1 MAPYLRIY
9 GPEAAFDKSWKTGDF
24 QGIKSIGRLCSSRR
38 AEPEADVLP
47 KDQATPAIGHSRL
60 VPVPAASR
68 MVPNLPDWHP
78 ASPVD
83 LAGALTGKGGR
94 RRAVAADLRCFSYI
108 ERMLGCHGDAGGSV
122 SPSWRACANEGNM
135 GMPATL
141 ALLHLAGHIALL
153 LWGMHMVHSGV
164 VRAFGGHL
172 RQALAVGLQSRW
184 KAFLAGMGITALLQ
198 SSTATALMSTSFI
211 AAGFMTL
218 VPALAVTL
226 GANVGTT
233 LIVQVLTFNV
243 AAVAPVFVLA
253 GLIAFNRGA
262 KTRTRDLGRVGI
274 GIGLILL
281 ALHLI
286 IATIEPVE
294 KAKALRDLFALISS
308 DPVVDIAIA
317 ALLTWAAY
325 SSVAVVLLVMA
336 LAAQQIVTPAAAL
349 ALVLGANLGNVIPQY
364 LAAGSNAAARR
375 LALGNLFV
383 RGAGCLIAIPLLPWL
398 TQVVAALEVSPARQ
412 VADFHTLFN
421 LALAVAF
428 IGFLDPLARL
438 CTRLI
443 PSDPIP
449 DDPGKPRYI
458 GPATLGT
465 PSIALADAA
474 REVLRMIDIVESM
487 LRMFLEALRSDDR
500 KLLAQLAAMDDTLDR
515 LHTAIKLHL
524 TAISREDGLSEVDA
538 KRCSDILAFTINL
551 EHVGDILD
559 KSLRELAAKKI
570 KQRLTFSEEGLREIA
585 AMHQSLLDNL
595 HLATSVF
602 MLGDLQAAR
611 SLLAEKD
618 RMRDLEQTATDNHLR
633 RLREGRLQ
641 SIETSS
647 LHIDIARDLKR
658 IAAHIAS
665 VAYPILEQGGALRRT
680 RLLNEGESMEGSS
693 GRSH

>member
-1 MAPYLRIY
+1 
-9 GPEAAFDKSWKTGDF
+9 
-24 QGIKSIGRLCSSRR
+24 
-38 AEPEADVLP
+38 
-47 KDQATPAIGHSRL
+47 
-60 VPVPAASR
+60 
-68 MVPNLPDWHP
+68 
-78 ASPVD
+78 
-83 LAGALTGKGGR
+83 
-94 RRAVAADLRCFSYI
+94 
-108 ERMLGCHGDAGGSV
+108 
-122 SPSWRACANEGNM
+122 
-135 GMPATL
+135 MPATF
-141 ALLHLAGHIALL
+141 ALLHLAGYVALL
-153 LWGMHMVHSGV
+153 LWGMHMVHSGI

-172 RQALAVGLQSRW
+172 RQALAIGLQSRW

-243 AAVAPVFVLA
+243 AAAAPVFVLA
-253 GLIAFNRGA
+253 GLIAFNRGG

-286 IATIEPVE
+286 VVTIEPVE

-308 DPVVDIAIA
+308 DPVIDIAIA

-336 LAAQQIVTPAAAL
+336 LAAQQIVTPVAAL

-375 LALGNLFV
+375 LALGNLIV

-398 TQVVAALEVSPARQ
+398 TQAVAALEANPARQ

-421 LALAVAF
+421 LALAIAF

-443 PSDPIP
+443 PSAPVP

-458 GPATLGT
+458 DAAALGT

-474 REVLRMIDIVESM
+474 REVLRMVDVVESM

-515 LHTAIKLHL
+515 LHNAIKLHL

-585 AMHQSLLDNL
+585 AMHQLLLDNL

-680 RLLNEGESMEGSS
+680 RLLDEGESAGGGSN
-693 GRSH
+693 GRPH

>member
-1 MAPYLRIY
+1 
-9 GPEAAFDKSWKTGDF
+9 
-24 QGIKSIGRLCSSRR
+24 
-38 AEPEADVLP
+38 
-47 KDQATPAIGHSRL
+47 
-60 VPVPAASR
+60 
-68 MVPNLPDWHP
+68 
-78 ASPVD
+78 
-83 LAGALTGKGGR
+83 
-94 RRAVAADLRCFSYI
+94 
-108 ERMLGCHGDAGGSV
+108 
-122 SPSWRACANEGNM
+122 
-135 GMPATL
+135 MPATF
-141 ALLHLAGHIALL
+141 ALLHLAGYVALL
-153 LWGMHMVHSGV
+153 LWGMHMVHSGI

-184 KAFLAGMGITALLQ
+184 KALLAGMGITVLLQ

-243 AAVAPVFVLA
+243 AAIAPVFVLA
-253 GLIAFNRGA
+253 GLVAFNRGG

-281 ALHLI
+281 ALHRI

-294 KAKALRDLFALISS
+294 QAKALRDLFALISS
-308 DPVVDIAIA
+308 DPVVDVAIA

-336 LAAQQIVTPAAAL
+336 LAGQQIVTPAAAM

-375 LALGNLFV
+375 LALGNLIV
-383 RGAGCLIAIPLLPWL
+383 RGAGCAIAIPLLPWL
-398 TQVVAALEVSPARQ
+398 TQAVAALETSPARQ

-421 LALAVAF
+421 LALAMVF
-428 IGFLDPLARL
+428 IGLLDPLARL

-443 PSDPIP
+443 PSTPVP

-458 GPATLGT
+458 NAAALGT

-474 REVLRMIDIVESM
+474 REVLRMVDVVESM

-500 KLLAQLAAMDDTLDR
+500 KLLAQLATMDDTLDR
-515 LHTAIKLHL
+515 LHNAIKLHL
-524 TAISREDGLSEVDA
+524 TAISREDGLGEIDA

-595 HLATSVF
+595 RLATSVF
-602 MLGDLQAAR
+602 MLGDIQSAR
-611 SLLAEKD
+611 ALLAEKD
-618 RMRDLEQTATDNHLR
+618 RMRDLEQSATDNHLR

-680 RLLNEGESMEGSS
+680 RLLDEGETAGGSN
-693 GRSH
+693 

>member
-1 MAPYLRIY
+1 
-9 GPEAAFDKSWKTGDF
+9 
-24 QGIKSIGRLCSSRR
+24 
-38 AEPEADVLP
+38 
-47 KDQATPAIGHSRL
+47 
-60 VPVPAASR
+60 
-68 MVPNLPDWHP
+68 
-78 ASPVD
+78 
-83 LAGALTGKGGR
+83 
-94 RRAVAADLRCFSYI
+94 
-108 ERMLGCHGDAGGSV
+108 
-122 SPSWRACANEGNM
+122 
-135 GMPATL
+135 MPATF
-141 ALLHLAGHIALL
+141 ALLHLAGYVALL
-153 LWGMHMVHSGV
+153 LWGMHMVHSGI

-172 RQALAVGLQSRW
+172 RQALAIGLQSRW
-184 KAFLAGMGITALLQ
+184 KAFLVGMGITALLQ

-243 AAVAPVFVLA
+243 AAVAPAFVLA
-253 GLIAFNRGA
+253 GLIAFNRGD
-262 KTRTRDLGRVGI
+262 KTRTRDLGRVAI

-308 DPVVDIAIA
+308 DPVVEIAIG

-325 SSVAVVLLVMA
+325 SSVAVVLLVMV
-336 LAAQQIVTPAAAL
+336 LAAQHIVTPVAAL

-375 LALGNLFV
+375 LALGNLIV
-383 RGAGCLIAIPLLPWL
+383 RGAGCLVAILLLPWL
-398 TQVVAALEVSPARQ
+398 TQAMAALEASPARQ

-421 LALAVAF
+421 LALAVIF
-428 IGFLDPLARL
+428 IGLLDPLARL

-443 PSDPIP
+443 PSAPVP

-458 GPATLGT
+458 NAAARGT

-474 REVLRMIDIVESM
+474 REVLRMVDVVESM
-487 LRMFLEALRSDDR
+487 LRMFLDALRSDDR
-500 KLLAQLAAMDDTLDR
+500 KLLAQLGAMDDTLDR
-515 LHTAIKLHL
+515 LHNAIKLHL
-524 TAISREDGLSEVDA
+524 TTISREDGLSDADA

-570 KQRLTFSEEGLREIA
+570 KQRLTFSQEGLLEIA

-602 MLGDLQAAR
+602 MLGDIQSAR

-618 RMRDLEQTATDNHLR
+618 RMRDLEQAATDNHLR
-633 RLREGRLQ
+633 RLREGRIQ
-641 SIETSS
+641 SMETSS

-665 VAYPILEQGGALRRT
+665 VAYPILEEGGVLRRS
-680 RLLNEGESMEGSS
+680 RLLDENESASGASS
-693 GRSH
+693 VKPH

>member
-1 MAPYLRIY
+1 
-9 GPEAAFDKSWKTGDF
+9 
-24 QGIKSIGRLCSSRR
+24 
-38 AEPEADVLP
+38 
-47 KDQATPAIGHSRL
+47 
-60 VPVPAASR
+60 
-68 MVPNLPDWHP
+68 
-78 ASPVD
+78 
-83 LAGALTGKGGR
+83 
-94 RRAVAADLRCFSYI
+94 
-108 ERMLGCHGDAGGSV
+108 
-122 SPSWRACANEGNM
+122 
-135 GMPATL
+135 MPATF
-141 ALLHLAGHIALL
+141 ALLHLAGYIALL
-153 LWGMHMVHSGV
+153 LWGMHMVHSGI

-172 RQALAVGLQSRW
+172 RQTLAIGLQSRW

-253 GLIAFNRGA
+253 GLVAFNRGG
-262 KTRTRDLGRVGI
+262 KTRTRDLGRVAI

-308 DPVVDIAIA
+308 DPIVDVAIA

-336 LAAQQIVTPAAAL
+336 LATQHIVTPVAAL
-349 ALVLGANLGNVIPQY
+349 ALVLGANLGNIIPQY

-375 LALGNLFV
+375 LALGNLIV
-383 RGAGCLIAIPLLPWL
+383 RGLGCLVAIPLLPWL
-398 TQVVAALEVSPARQ
+398 TQAMAALEASPARQ

-421 LALAVAF
+421 LALAVTF
-428 IGFLDPLARL
+428 IGLLDPLARL

-443 PSDPIP
+443 PSAPVP
-449 DDPGKPRYI
+449 DDPGRPRYI
-458 GPATLGT
+458 NAAALGT
-465 PSIALADAA
+465 PSVALADAA
-474 REVLRMIDIVESM
+474 REVLRMVDTVESM
-487 LRMFLEALRSDDR
+487 LRVFLDALRSDDR

-515 LHTAIKLHL
+515 LHNAIKLHL
-524 TAISREDGLSEVDA
+524 TAVSREDGLGDADA

-585 AMHQSLLDNL
+585 AMHRSLLDNL

-602 MLGDLQAAR
+602 MLGDIQSAR

-618 RMRDLEQTATDNHLR
+618 RMRDLEQAATDNHLR
-633 RLREGRLQ
+633 RLREGRVQ
-641 SIETSS
+641 SMETSS

-658 IAAHIAS
+658 IAAHITS

-680 RLLNEGESMEGSS
+680 RLLDESESVEEGSRVNPRCPIAHK
-693 GRSH
+693 GKG